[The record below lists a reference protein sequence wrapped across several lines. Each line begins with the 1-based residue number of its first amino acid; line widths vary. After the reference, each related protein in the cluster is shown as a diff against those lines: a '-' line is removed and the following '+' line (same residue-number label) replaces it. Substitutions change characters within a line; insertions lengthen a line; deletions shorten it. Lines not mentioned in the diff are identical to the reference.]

1 MNKIKKPVTGF
12 IVLKER
18 ERESERV
25 CERGREEERERGA
38 VAAIKHDSVA

>member
-18 ERESERV
+18 EREKVKE
-25 CERGREEERERGA
+25 CERERERERGA

>member
-18 ERESERV
+18 EREKVKECER
-25 CERGREEERERGA
+25 ERGRERERRSSRH
-38 VAAIKHDSVA
+38 KT

>member
-18 ERESERV
+18 ERERERV
-25 CERGREEERERGA
+25 CERERRRERGA